1 MRDVFGETHW
11 PTRVAPRCVKD
22 SAGPILRAVWRPRDS
37 APAQGNVERDGY
49 SILAG
54 VFGRQEI
61 ERLIDAVS
69 TVAGHSG
76 VLSRGGV
83 YAVRNLLQLSP
94 AIKELASS
102 AKVHS
107 IVQGNLA
114 RDAFPVRATLFDK
127 TAGANWLVPWHQD
140 LTICVASRA
149 DVAGYG
155 PWTMKAG
162 VCHVQPP
169 VRILASM
176 LSVRV
181 HLDDCDEQNGALRVL
196 PGTHLLGR
204 LSTEQIAELQ
214 RAAAPVLC
222 AAKAGGVVLMK
233 PLLVHAS
240 SAASRAT
247 HRRVVHI
254 DFACAQLDG
263 GLRWQTTQS
272 Y

>member
-1 MRDVFGETHW
+1 MSDGHIT
-11 PTRVAPRCVKD
+11 
-22 SAGPILRAVWRPRDS
+22 
-37 APAQGNVERDGY
+37 RDGY
-49 SILAG
+49 SILTG
-54 VFGRQEI
+54 VFGQQET

-69 TVAGHSG
+69 TVASHSG
-76 VLSRGGV
+76 VRSRGGV

-94 AIKELASS
+94 AIRELAAS
-102 AKVHS
+102 AEVQS

-127 TAGANWLVPWHQD
+127 TASANWLVPWHQD
-140 LTICVASRA
+140 LTICVATRV

-155 PWTMKAG
+155 PWTVKAG
-162 VCHVQPP
+162 LCHVQPP
-169 VRILASM
+169 ASILENM
-176 LSVRV
+176 LSVRI
-181 HLDDCDEQNGALRVL
+181 HLDACDRHNGALRVL
-196 PGTHLLGR
+196 PGTHVLGR

-214 RAAAPVLC
+214 RTAAPVLC
-222 AAKAGGVVLMK
+222 AAKAGDVLLMK

-254 DFACAQLDG
+254 DFACGPLAG
-263 GLRWQTTQS
+263 GLRWQTTES